1 MLTFYRSI
9 ENKVTIIDRPEP
21 GCWIS
26 AIAPNADEVC
36 YLRDSVGILPEF
48 IRSALDEEESSH
60 IDADPEEGQ
69 TLIIIDTSVTE
80 SPSQQDDNTISF
92 TTMPLGII
100 LTEQYVVTISLRPH
114 QVLTEM
120 SQGMARG
127 MQTYMKTRFILQ
139 LLLRVTGVF
148 LVHLKKIDK
157 LSAVAEQQIHRS
169 MRNQEL
175 LQLMGLQKS
184 LVYFSTSL
192 KANDVTLEKIRRG
205 RLIKLYEEDEDLLE
219 DLLIEVRQAIEMC
232 SIYAGVLNGTM
243 DAVASITSNNLNIV
257 MKVLTAASIIMTI
270 PTMVFSF
277 YGMNTPLPLANA
289 WFPIELSVCL
299 TALTVLVLVK
309 MGMFR

>member
-1 MLTFYRSI
+1 
-9 ENKVTIIDRPEP
+9 
-21 GCWIS
+21 
-26 AIAPNADEVC
+26 
-36 YLRDSVGILPEF
+36 
-48 IRSALDEEESSH
+48 
-60 IDADPEEGQ
+60 
-69 TLIIIDTSVTE
+69 
-80 SPSQQDDNTISF
+80 
-92 TTMPLGII
+92 
-100 LTEQYVVTISLRPH
+100 
-114 QVLTEM
+114 
-120 SQGMARG
+120 
-127 MQTYMKTRFILQ
+127 
-139 LLLRVTGVF
+139 
-148 LVHLKKIDK
+148 
-157 LSAVAEQQIHRS
+157 
-169 MRNQEL
+169 
-175 LQLMGLQKS
+175 MGLQKS

-299 TALTVLVLVK
+299 TALTVLVLVR